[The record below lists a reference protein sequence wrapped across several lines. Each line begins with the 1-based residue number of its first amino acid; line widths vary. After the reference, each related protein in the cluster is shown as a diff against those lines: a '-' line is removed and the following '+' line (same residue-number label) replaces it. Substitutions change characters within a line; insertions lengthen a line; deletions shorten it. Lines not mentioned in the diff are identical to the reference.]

1 MKKVIVITGPT
12 AVGKTK
18 LSIEIAKRLQ
28 TDIINGDAYQ
38 IYQKMNIGTAK
49 PTDDEKQGVT
59 HHYMDFLDSSK
70 TYSIAEFQ
78 KGVRECIDDLTSKN
92 KVPLIVGGSGLYID
106 SVIKNYQFLEE
117 KRSNEQSKYDSLTN
131 EELHQVL
138 ANLDPDKASEI
149 HPNNRKRVLRAIEL
163 ISSNVDN
170 TSRSKKNELV
180 YDALIIFLNDNRES
194 LYDRIN
200 KRVDKMLADGLIEEV
215 KNIGINNYSMTSKV
229 AIGYKEV
236 IQYLN
241 NEIDYNE
248 MVELIKKNS
257 RHYAKRQ
264 FTWFKNKNQDN
275 CQVVNINLEDFN
287 KTIDEVYNLIT
298 VFLSK

>member
-49 PTDDEKQGVT
+49 PTDDEKQGVI

-78 KGVRECIDDLTSKN
+78 KGARECIDDLTSKN

-264 FTWFKNKNQDN
+264 FTWFKNQDN

>member
-49 PTDDEKQGVT
+49 PTDDEKQGVI

-138 ANLDPDKASEI
+138 ANLDPDKASKI

-264 FTWFKNKNQDN
+264 FTWFKNQDN

-287 KTIDEVYNLIT
+287 KTIDEDYNLIT

>member
-49 PTDDEKQGVT
+49 PTDDEKQGVI

-194 LYDRIN
+194 LYGRIN

-264 FTWFKNKNQDN
+264 FTWFKNQDN

>member
-49 PTDDEKQGVT
+49 PTDDEKQGVI

-170 TSRSKKNELV
+170 ASRSKKNELV

-264 FTWFKNKNQDN
+264 FTWFKNQDN

>member
-49 PTDDEKQGVT
+49 PTDDEKQGVI

-257 RHYAKRQ
+257 RHYSKRQ
-264 FTWFKNKNQDN
+264 FTWFKNQDN

>member
-1 MKKVIVITGPT
+1 
-12 AVGKTK
+12 
-18 LSIEIAKRLQ
+18 
-28 TDIINGDAYQ
+28 
-38 IYQKMNIGTAK
+38 MNIGTAK
-49 PTDDEKQGVT
+49 PTDDEKQGVI

-138 ANLDPDKASEI
+138 ANLDHDKASEI

-264 FTWFKNKNQDN
+264 FTWFKNQDN

>member
-138 ANLDPDKASEI
+138 ANLDPDKASDI

-264 FTWFKNKNQDN
+264 FTWFKNQDN

>member
-49 PTDDEKQGVT
+49 PTDDEKQGVL

-138 ANLDPDKASEI
+138 ANLDHDKASEI

-264 FTWFKNKNQDN
+264 FTWFKNQDN

>member
-49 PTDDEKQGVT
+49 PTDDEKQGVI

-138 ANLDPDKASEI
+138 ANLDHDKASEI
-149 HPNNRKRVLRAIEL
+149 HPSNRKRVLRAIEL

-264 FTWFKNKNQDN
+264 FTWFKNQDN

>member
-49 PTDDEKQGVT
+49 PTDDEKQGVI

-131 EELHQVL
+131 EDLHQVL
-138 ANLDPDKASEI
+138 ANLDPDKASKI

-264 FTWFKNKNQDN
+264 FTWFKNQDN

>member
-264 FTWFKNKNQDN
+264 FTWFKNQDN
-275 CQVVNINLEDFN
+275 CQVVNINLENFN

>member
-163 ISSNVDN
+163 ISTNVDN

-264 FTWFKNKNQDN
+264 FTWFKNQDN

>member
-264 FTWFKNKNQDN
+264 FTWFKNQDN

-287 KTIDEVYNLIT
+287 KTIDEVYNLIS

>member
-49 PTDDEKQGVT
+49 PTDDEKQGVI

-215 KNIGINNYSMTSKV
+215 KNICINNYSMTSKV

-264 FTWFKNKNQDN
+264 FTWFKNQDN

>member
-78 KGVRECIDDLTSKN
+78 KGVRECIDALTSKN

-264 FTWFKNKNQDN
+264 FTWFKNQDN

>member
-49 PTDDEKQGVT
+49 PTDDEKQGVI

-138 ANLDPDKASEI
+138 ANLDPDKASKI

-163 ISSNVDN
+163 ISSNVNN

-264 FTWFKNKNQDN
+264 FTWFKNQDN

>member
-78 KGVRECIDDLTSKN
+78 KGVRECIDDLTIKN

-264 FTWFKNKNQDN
+264 FTWFKNQDN

>member
-78 KGVRECIDDLTSKN
+78 KGVRECIDDLTSQN

-264 FTWFKNKNQDN
+264 FTWFKNQDN

>member
-264 FTWFKNKNQDN
+264 YTWFKNQDN

>member
-149 HPNNRKRVLRAIEL
+149 HPSNRKRVLRAIEL

-257 RHYAKRQ
+257 KHYAKRQ
-264 FTWFKNKNQDN
+264 FTWFKNQDN

>member
-215 KNIGINNYSMTSKV
+215 KNIGINNYSMTSK
-229 AIGYKEV
+229 
-236 IQYLN
+236 
-241 NEIDYNE
+241 
-248 MVELIKKNS
+248 
-257 RHYAKRQ
+257 
-264 FTWFKNKNQDN
+264 
-275 CQVVNINLEDFN
+275 
-287 KTIDEVYNLIT
+287 
-298 VFLSK
+298 

>member
-38 IYQKMNIGTAK
+38 IYQKMNIGTAI
-49 PTDDEKQGVT
+49 PTDDEKQGVI

-264 FTWFKNKNQDN
+264 FTWFKNQDN

>member
-49 PTDDEKQGVT
+49 PTDDEKQGVI

-117 KRSNEQSKYDSLTN
+117 KRSIEQSKYDSLTN

-138 ANLDPDKASEI
+138 ANLDPDKANEI

-264 FTWFKNKNQDN
+264 FTWFKNQDN

>member
-49 PTDDEKQGVT
+49 PTDDEKQGVI

-170 TSRSKKNELV
+170 TSRSKKNTITR
-180 YDALIIFLNDNRES
+180 IIGS
-194 LYDRIN
+194 
-200 KRVDKMLADGLIEEV
+200 
-215 KNIGINNYSMTSKV
+215 T
-229 AIGYKEV
+229 
-236 IQYLN
+236 
-241 NEIDYNE
+241 
-248 MVELIKKNS
+248 
-257 RHYAKRQ
+257 
-264 FTWFKNKNQDN
+264 T
-275 CQVVNINLEDFN
+275 
-287 KTIDEVYNLIT
+287 
-298 VFLSK
+298 

>member
-131 EELHQVL
+131 EELHHVL

-215 KNIGINNYSMTSKV
+215 KNICINNYSMTSKV

-264 FTWFKNKNQDN
+264 FTWFKNQDN

>member
-38 IYQKMNIGTAK
+38 IYQKMNIGTSK
-49 PTDDEKQGVT
+49 PTDDEKQGVI

-264 FTWFKNKNQDN
+264 FTWFKNQDN

>member
-1 MKKVIVITGPT
+1 MKIVIVITGPT

-264 FTWFKNKNQDN
+264 FTWFKNQDN

>member
-49 PTDDEKQGVT
+49 PTDDEKQGVI

-92 KVPLIVGGSGLYID
+92 KVPLIVGGSGLYIH

-264 FTWFKNKNQDN
+264 FTWFKNQDN

>member
-49 PTDDEKQGVT
+49 PTDDEKQGVI

-264 FTWFKNKNQDN
+264 FTWFKNQDN

-287 KTIDEVYNLIT
+287 ETIDEVYNLIT

>member
-49 PTDDEKQGVT
+49 PTDDEKQGVI

-106 SVIKNYQFLEE
+106 SVIKNYQFLDE

-264 FTWFKNKNQDN
+264 FTWFKNQDN

>member
-49 PTDDEKQGVT
+49 PTDDEKQGVI

-180 YDALIIFLNDNRES
+180 YDAVIIFLNDNRES

-264 FTWFKNKNQDN
+264 FTWFKNQDN

>member
-49 PTDDEKQGVT
+49 PTDDEKQGVI

-264 FTWFKNKNQDN
+264 FTWFKNQDN
-275 CQVVNINLEDFN
+275 YQVVNINLEDFN

>member
-49 PTDDEKQGVT
+49 PTDDEKQGVI

-92 KVPLIVGGSGLYID
+92 KVPLIVGASGLYID

-264 FTWFKNKNQDN
+264 FTWFKNQDN

>member
-49 PTDDEKQGVT
+49 PTDDEKQGVI

-264 FTWFKNKNQDN
+264 FTWFKNQDN
-275 CQVVNINLEDFN
+275 CQVVDINLEDFN

>member
-49 PTDDEKQGVT
+49 PTDDEKQGVI

-264 FTWFKNKNQDN
+264 FTWFKNQDN
-275 CQVVNINLEDFN
+275 CQVVNINLEDF
-287 KTIDEVYNLIT
+287 
-298 VFLSK
+298 

>member
-78 KGVRECIDDLTSKN
+78 KGVRKCIDDLTSKN

-180 YDALIIFLNDNRES
+180 YDALIIFLNDDRES

-264 FTWFKNKNQDN
+264 FTWFKNQDN

>member
-28 TDIINGDAYQ
+28 TDIVNGDAYQ

-49 PTDDEKQGVT
+49 PTDDEKQGVI

-264 FTWFKNKNQDN
+264 FTWFKNQDN

>member
-138 ANLDPDKASEI
+138 ANLDPHKASEI

-264 FTWFKNKNQDN
+264 FTWFKNQDN

>member
-49 PTDDEKQGVT
+49 PTDDEKQGVI

-149 HPNNRKRVLRAIEL
+149 HPNNRKRVLRAIDL

-264 FTWFKNKNQDN
+264 FTWFKNQDN

>member
-18 LSIEIAKRLQ
+18 LSIEIANRLQ

-264 FTWFKNKNQDN
+264 FTWFKNQDN